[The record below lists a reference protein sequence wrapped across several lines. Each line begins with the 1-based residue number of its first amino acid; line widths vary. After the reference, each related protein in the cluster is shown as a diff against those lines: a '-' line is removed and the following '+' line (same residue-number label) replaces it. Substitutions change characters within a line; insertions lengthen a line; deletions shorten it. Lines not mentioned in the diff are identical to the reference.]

1 MLQRFEKTQKH
12 INGNL
17 SKHTNNV
24 KYVHCIQRYV
34 CVYLESIKHFHTLR
48 DINIFLHMYHIY
60 IYILNFIQKNSPPN
74 KPNHQPKIASS
85 KPLIFFRIDFQ
96 SQSVPAAST
105 SHVASAGRALHS
117 MEVPS
122 KKGIVPL
129 ERSPKRWS
137 GE

>member
-24 KYVHCIQRYV
+24 KYVQYTASKDMCV

-60 IYILNFIQKNSPPN
+60 IYILNFIQKKLLQTNPIIN
-74 KPNHQPKIASS
+74 KKLLPQSHS
-85 KPLIFFRIDFQ
+85 FECFQ
-96 SQSVPAAST
+96 
-105 SHVASAGRALHS
+105 
-117 MEVPS
+117 
-122 KKGIVPL
+122 K
-129 ERSPKRWS
+129 
-137 GE
+137 